1 MTYYVSSGTSNLTK
15 PKPKLCAQI
24 TEFQTPNKIH
34 FVRVILSA
42 KQKQYLWK
50 LVSLL
55 QANKSFR
62 IQTNSTHRY
71 QSSGSRIVP
80 ACHKLCA
87 SNVHQIG
94 GKSPSSSS
102 SRTTADIIVTAAF
115 HTYGCWWRTHH
126 DQISHAAALL
136 SPIKFNSYRTFLYHI
151 HEYHDIRYTNF
162 YHGC

>member
-1 MTYYVSSGTSNLTK
+1 MTYYVSSGTLNLTK

-24 TEFQTPNKIH
+24 TEFQTH
-34 FVRVILSA
+34 
-42 KQKQYLWK
+42 KQNSLCQSDTFCQNQYLWK

-55 QANKSFR
+55 QANNSLQ
-62 IQTNSTHRY
+62 IQRNSTHRY

-102 SRTTADIIVTAAF
+102 SRTTAEIIVTAAF

-136 SPIKFNSYRTFLYHI
+136 SPIKFNSYRTSLHHR